1 MPISLYARNK
11 MMDGILA
18 VSFVS
23 LHSKSPKGSGEN
35 ELVGETYKRLS
46 LSEAMAPSSDGE
58 KTSVS
63 EVSFKN
69 LPESLVTHV
78 GIWDAEAGGNLLWSA
93 ELDEKQQMHRGNTLT
108 LPVGCITLGVS

>member
-35 ELVGETYKRLS
+35 ELVGETYKRVS
-46 LSEAMAPSSDGE
+46 LSEAMAPSRDGE
-58 KTSVS
+58 RVS
-63 EVSFKN
+63 LSDVSFKN
-69 LPESLVTHV
+69 LPESVVSHIGV
-78 GIWDAEAGGNLLWSA
+78 WDAETEGNLLWSA
-93 ELDEKQQMHRGNTLT
+93 ELDEKQQIHNGNTFT
-108 LPVGCITLGVS
+108 LPAGQIALGVS